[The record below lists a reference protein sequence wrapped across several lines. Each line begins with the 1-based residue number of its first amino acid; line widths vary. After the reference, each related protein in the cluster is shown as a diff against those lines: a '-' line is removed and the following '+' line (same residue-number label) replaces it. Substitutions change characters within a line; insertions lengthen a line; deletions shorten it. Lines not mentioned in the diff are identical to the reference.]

1 MKSDEVPHNNFDEGY
16 KVGYQ
21 LIHGIN
27 VTIPGIHGHPGYP
40 GTTTLFL
47 EGIKAG
53 IKAAGGSL
61 AI

>member
-27 VTIPGIHGHPGYP
+27 VTIPGIHG
-40 GTTTLFL
+40 
-47 EGIKAG
+47 